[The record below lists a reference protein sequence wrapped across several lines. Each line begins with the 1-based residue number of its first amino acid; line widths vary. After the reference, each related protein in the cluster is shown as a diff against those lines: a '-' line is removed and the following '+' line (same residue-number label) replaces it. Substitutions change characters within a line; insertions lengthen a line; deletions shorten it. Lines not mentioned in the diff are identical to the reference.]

1 MPKSKPHRL
10 VGRKQAAEALGITP
24 AAVSRMVE
32 RGAPAQKGA
41 GGRLEYDVSKLR
53 AWREQRAAAHRP
65 VADLATERAKL
76 SRSQRRLTDLRY
88 RAMRGDLL
96 DRGAVVREGQAVM
109 HALRSRILSVPRQ
122 AVLAGLLPLER
133 EADLRALVTSTLRE
147 LARWTAAPQA
157 DDAERGAVVAGPW
170 SPPEGA

>member
-1 MPKSKPHRL
+1 
-10 VGRKQAAEALGITP
+10 VGRAAAAKALGVTP
-24 AAVSRMVE
+24 VALSRMVE

-53 AWREQRAAAHRP
+53 AWREQRAASHRP
-65 VADLATERAKL
+65 VADLATERARL
-76 SRSQRRLTDLRY
+76 ARAQRILTNLKIG
-88 RAMRGDLL
+88 ATRGDLL

-109 HALRSRILSVPRQ
+109 HALRSRLLAVPRQ

-133 EADLRALVTSTLRE
+133 EADLRALVTATLRE
-147 LARWTAAPQA
+147 LSRWSAAPQA

-170 SPPEGA
+170 SGPEAS